1 MRLVL
6 NNSLHFEWL
15 EEIARRL
22 SLGAVST
29 DFLRPQKVVVQNM
42 PSGVYSQV
50 SPKVFRLGRKSFGRW
65 RWEVLLKEDEM
76 EKVKRRWFWNGLK
89 KSAWPILEFVTLRSK
104 FVTLIFR
111 TLGGEKLMWWRY
123 SKKVSFPELLP
134 FVSWIYSLSSV
145 LHLLV
150 FRKVHVRRFSVLIWF
165 FLRQPYDLP

>member
-1 MRLVL
+1 MIVWILWTKILSFFESPRKKQSHFVDKILFFTVDQIIKGSDLKRKWSFRLTLERMRLVL

-29 DFLRPQKVVVQNM
+29 DFLRRKKVVVQNM

-65 RWEVLLKEDEM
+65 RWEVLLNEDEM

-111 TLGGEKLMWWRY
+111 TLGGEN
-123 SKKVSFPELLP
+123 
-134 FVSWIYSLSSV
+134 I
-145 LHLLV
+145 
-150 FRKVHVRRFSVLIWF
+150 
-165 FLRQPYDLP
+165 